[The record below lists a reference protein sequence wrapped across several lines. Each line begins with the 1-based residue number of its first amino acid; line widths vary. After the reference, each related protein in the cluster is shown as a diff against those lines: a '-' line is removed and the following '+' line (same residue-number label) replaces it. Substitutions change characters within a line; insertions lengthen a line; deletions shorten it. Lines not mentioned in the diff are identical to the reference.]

1 MPWDTVTESMVYE
14 RFSAHSARSGQR
26 QHRANWTCG
35 DSDVDWGDSTSAVA
49 EAEDSDEVDGGMLV
63 GQDIEADAMAAFV
76 RSMGVAGQAH
86 VSAGDLEDEARIRL
100 EDADEDD
107 EENKSTSGG
116 DGEEVDTELELAD
129 AVQEILAAE
138 GGDEDED
145 EVASRSS
152 SAEDDDD
159 DTSEYEEVTSKR
171 SFKARL
177 ERIRSR
183 TIGRPIKDMMQEELV
198 QEREL
203 NGDLDSDSDSDID
216 DEDSIIA
223 RIQVRESSPLL
234 FLTFSERRLMH
245 QYRRASLMKTAISSV
260 LRVASRETASSE
272 RSTMGGSRSTS
283 TTLSTVHRV
292 RALTSS

>member
-107 EENKSTSGG
+107 EEVG
-116 DGEEVDTELELAD
+116 AM
-129 AVQEILAAE
+129 A
-138 GGDEDED
+138 
-145 EVASRSS
+145 
-152 SAEDDDD
+152 
-159 DTSEYEEVTSKR
+159 KR
-171 SFKARL
+171 STQSWSWPMPCR
-177 ERIRSR
+177 RS
-183 TIGRPIKDMMQEELV
+183 
-198 QEREL
+198 
-203 NGDLDSDSDSDID
+203 
-216 DEDSIIA
+216 
-223 RIQVRESSPLL
+223 
-234 FLTFSERRLMH
+234 
-245 QYRRASLMKTAISSV
+245 
-260 LRVASRETASSE
+260 
-272 RSTMGGSRSTS
+272 
-283 TTLSTVHRV
+283 
-292 RALTSS
+292 